1 MNSLSRTKSATS
13 ERNTLS
19 VIVPVYNEED
29 VLPSLLPQLAQTL
42 AKIELPHEIIV
53 VDDGSTDGSW
63 PILLAQAGRQDNLV
77 LLRFSRNFGKEAA
90 IMAGLHQCV
99 GDAAIVIDAD
109 LQHPPGMLIEMTRIW
124 QAGDVDIIHAVKSAD
139 ANAPLLD
146 RLTSHAFGR
155 IFKRMT
161 GYEIRGAT
169 DYKLLDRRVI
179 DVLSDLKDYSLFFR
193 GTTLWLGFRHRE
205 LPFELGNRRGGRS
218 KWTSLSRL
226 RLGISAITSFTALPL
241 HLMSIFGGIS
251 LAFALLM
258 GANTLYNKLNGEA
271 VEGFTTVILLILIFG
286 SITTLCLGVIGAY
299 LAKIHDEVRAR
310 PQYLV
315 DEVVLPDQHDDPA

>member
-1 MNSLSRTKSATS
+1 MSVTGA
-13 ERNTLS
+13 RNTLS

-29 VLPSLLPQLAQTL
+29 VLPSLLSQLLQTL
-42 AKIELPHEIIV
+42 AQIGLSHEIIV
-53 VDDGSTDGSW
+53 VDDGSTDNSW
-63 PILLAQAGRQDNLV
+63 PILLAQAAECDNLI

-90 IMAGLHQCV
+90 IMAGLNQCV

-109 LQHPPGMLIEMTRIW
+109 LQHPPGMLIEMTDIW
-124 QAGDVDIIHAVKSAD
+124 KTGDVDIIHAVKSAD
-139 ANAPLLD
+139 ANAPLFD
-146 RLTSHAFGR
+146 RLTSHSFGR
-155 IFKRMT
+155 IFRRMT

-169 DYKLLDRRVI
+169 DYKLLDRRVV
-179 DVLSDLKDYSLFFR
+179 DVLKDLKDYNLFFR

-241 HLMSIFGGIS
+241 HLMSIFGGVS
-251 LAFALLM
+251 LLFALLM
-258 GANTLYNKLNGEA
+258 AAQTLYNKLNGEA

-286 SITTLCLGVIGAY
+286 SITTLCLGIIGAY

-310 PQYLV
+310 PQYLI
-315 DEVVLPDQHDDPA
+315 DEVVLPEAPDDSA